1 MEMKFGKT
9 TEVERI
15 VNGVSNDYTITAR
28 VRVSGD
34 TLASINTGVVTNKQ
48 GAQVATFSQYGS
60 LSVNFDT
67 TDASEMEMTLVA
79 INAYTSE
86 CAKTAATLATE
97 SETTEATEE

>member
-15 VNGVSNDYTITAR
+15 VNGVSNDYIITAR

-48 GAQVATFSQYGS
+48 GVQVATFSQYGS

-67 TDASEMEMTLVA
+67 TDTSEMEMTLVA

-97 SETTEATEE
+97 SETTEETEE